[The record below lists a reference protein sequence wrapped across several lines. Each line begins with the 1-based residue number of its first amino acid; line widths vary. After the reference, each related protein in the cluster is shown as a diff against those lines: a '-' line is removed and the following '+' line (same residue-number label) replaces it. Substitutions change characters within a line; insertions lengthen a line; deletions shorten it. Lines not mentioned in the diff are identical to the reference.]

1 LSCSGRPASA
11 PLLFWHRRI
20 GASAHRRIGVRSISR
35 VGGIR
40 LASFVLSPL
49 LVQLSGIQQ
58 WGRRKGR
65 HMKGHLPTLLALA
78 VSASAWSC
86 GSSDTSEPAGA
97 AGTASGLGG
106 NSGIAGNVGNA
117 AAGLAAAGSSVG
129 GSATAVG
136 GSAGSANSGA
146 GGLGMG
152 TAGSSNGGAGVAGSP
167 SGGAGV
173 AGSPGGGAANGGA
186 SGMGG
191 GSAAGASASGASG
204 MCLARASTDTRPQ
217 LVSGDAAKYTIL
229 KYLAA
234 SDNWDPTAGLGN
246 ASAFIPNFTVA
257 SDGSGT
263 HTSVQAAINAAASGS
278 ARRYILIKPGSYR
291 GVVSYS
297 SATPITLYGLDAD
310 ASKVVIVNSASAA
323 DAGGTDKSATFTSK
337 ANGLQLLNLTVS
349 NDYPTPAT
357 GTNIQAVALYVTGD
371 KTVLQNVRLHGF
383 QDTLFTD
390 IPSET
395 ATSRVYIK
403 NSFIEGDT
411 DFIFGAATLVIDGS
425 SINYLSSRKTSGGG
439 ACLAPST
446 RVSKNFG
453 FLVINSHFTAAAN
466 AIANKVSLGR
476 SWDEGGVSPT
486 PNGQAVVR
494 ETVLGAHI
502 RKVDPWAAAATSGRP
517 FSATGNRFSEYC
529 NSGVGS
535 GP

>member
-1 LSCSGRPASA
+1 
-11 PLLFWHRRI
+11 
-20 GASAHRRIGVRSISR
+20 
-35 VGGIR
+35 
-40 LASFVLSPL
+40 
-49 LVQLSGIQQ
+49 
-58 WGRRKGR
+58 
-65 HMKGHLPTLLALA
+65 MKRHLPTLLVLS
-78 VSASAWSC
+78 VSAVAWSC
-86 GSSDTSEPAGA
+86 SSSDNQVSDGSAGGAALGMSGSSTV
-97 AGTASGLGG
+97 
-106 NSGIAGNVGNA
+106 AGNAG
-117 AAGLAAAGSSVG
+117 AAGLAAAGSGNAG
-129 GSATAVG
+129 GAPTPSG
-136 GSAGSANSGA
+136 GSAGAPSGSAGAAGSPSAGA
-146 GGLGMG
+146 G
-152 TAGSSNGGAGVAGSP
+152 AAGSP
-167 SGGAGV
+167 SGGAPSGGSSGAGGSSA
-173 AGSPGGGAANGGA
+173 AGSNAGGA
-186 SGMGG
+186 SGM
-191 GSAAGASASGASG
+191 
-204 MCLARASTDTRPQ
+204 CVARASTDTRPQ
-217 LVSGDAAKYTIL
+217 LASSDAAKYTIL
-229 KYLAA
+229 KYFAQ

-246 ASAFIPNFTVA
+246 ASSFSPNFTVA

-263 HTSVQAAINAAASGS
+263 HTTVQAAINAAASGS

-297 SATPITLYGLDAD
+297 GATPITLYGLDAD
-310 ASKVVIVNSASAA
+310 ASKVVIVNNASAA
-323 DAGGTDKSATFTSK
+323 AAGGTDKSATFTSK
-337 ANGLQLLNLTVS
+337 SNGLQLLNLTVS

-411 DFIFGAATLVIDGS
+411 DFIFGAATLVIDES
-425 SINYLSSRKTSGGG
+425 RINYLASRKTSGGG

-446 RVSKNFG
+446 RVSKSFG
-453 FLVINSHFTAAAN
+453 FLVINSQFTAPTT
-466 AIANKVSLGR
+466 AIADKVSLGR
-476 SWDEGGVSPT
+476 SWDEGGVTPT
-486 PNGQAVVR
+486 PNGQALVR